1 MMKIPE
7 IKSQAP
13 ARICLFGDHQDYL
26 NLPVIA
32 CAINKYIKIKGVE
45 NNSMNL
51 IFRMKDLKK
60 KDVIPINKIFESV
73 KNEEYIK
80 LTLKVLRKY
89 GCVPNKGFNISIS
102 GDIPIKEGLSSSSAM
117 VISLIKF
124 FIAAFGINIKV
135 TPKTIARLAYEIEVI
150 EQNSSGGKM
159 DQYSISIGN
168 TIFFDTLSEKIEI
181 INNKINTMVVGVSGE
196 KKDTLNMLSYCKKN
210 QIESIK
216 EVKKKYS
223 EFDIRKMNFNNL
235 DLYLSCVANNLKP
248 FFIAATKNYK
258 ITMDAFSE
266 LNKKNIDMRK
276 LGNLMNEHHFLLK
289 NNLKITTKKID
300 KMIESTHS
308 SGAYGSK
315 IIGSGGGGCIVTL
328 CEKKNVFDI
337 IENLKL
343 SGAKDAFE
351 VRVC

>member
-45 NNSMNL
+45 NNSKNL
-51 IFRMKDLKK
+51 IFRMKNLKK

-181 INNKINTMVVGVSGE
+181 INNKINTMVVGVSE
-196 KKDTLNMLSYCKKN
+196 KKIL
-210 QIESIK
+210 
-216 EVKKKYS
+216 
-223 EFDIRKMNFNNL
+223 
-235 DLYLSCVANNLKP
+235 
-248 FFIAATKNYK
+248 
-258 ITMDAFSE
+258 
-266 LNKKNIDMRK
+266 
-276 LGNLMNEHHFLLK
+276 
-289 NNLKITTKKID
+289 
-300 KMIESTHS
+300 
-308 SGAYGSK
+308 
-315 IIGSGGGGCIVTL
+315 
-328 CEKKNVFDI
+328 
-337 IENLKL
+337 
-343 SGAKDAFE
+343 
-351 VRVC
+351 

>member
-32 CAINKYIKIKGVE
+32 CSINKYIKIKGVE
-45 NNSMNL
+45 NNSKNL
-51 IFRMKDLKK
+51 IFRMKNLKK

-266 LNKKNIDMRK
+266 LNKKNIEMRK
-276 LGNLMNEHHFLLK
+276 LGDLMNEHHFLLK